1 MSAEASTGAGA
12 ISAPWLTLIG
22 LGDDGWDGLSQL
34 ARAALR
40 DATRVYGGARH
51 AKLLAVNG
59 IDVTPWPSPFHEGLE
74 TLLAAR
80 GTPTVVL
87 ASGDPMWFGIG
98 ATLARRLSPSEM
110 TILPGQSSLSLAA
123 SRLAWPLQE
132 VEIVSLHGRAIDSL
146 RAHLFPGARLLC
158 LTSNGQAVDAIAD
171 LLADEGY
178 GASRLTVLEHL
189 GGPRERI
196 VTGTAESWDDAVADL
211 NVLAIE
217 ARAVRDT
224 PLRARVPGL
233 PDNAFRHDGK
243 ITKREVRAVTLAR
256 LAPVPGARLWD
267 IGAGSGAVSI
277 EWLRAAR
284 GTSAI
289 ALEPND
295 ERRAVALAN
304 AAALGTPQLDLRS
317 AAAPEGLDGLE
328 PPDAVFLGGGLT
340 APGIVDAVYGALV
353 SGGRLVANAVT
364 LESEAVLLAAHA
376 RLGGDLTR
384 IAISRASPVGGLT
397 GWRPLMPVTQ
407 WSLVKP

>member
-1 MSAEASTGAGA
+1 M
-12 ISAPWLTLIG
+12 LIG
-22 LGDDGWDGLSQL
+22 LGEDGWDGLSQL
-34 ARAALR
+34 ARGALR
-40 DATRVYGGARH
+40 DSPRVFGGARH
-51 AKLLAVNG
+51 AKLLVAHG
-59 IDVTPWPSPFHEGLE
+59 IEVTLWPSPFHEGLE
-74 TLLAAR
+74 ALLSAR

-87 ASGDPMWFGIG
+87 ASGNPMWFGIG
-98 ATLARRLSPSEM
+98 STLARRLSPSEM
-110 TILPGQSSLSLAA
+110 TILPGHSSLSLAA
-123 SRLAWPLQE
+123 SRLCWPLQD
-132 VEIVSLHGRAIDSL
+132 VEIVSLHGRSLDSL
-146 RAHLFPGARLLC
+146 RARLYPGARLLC
-158 LTSNGQAVDAIAD
+158 LTSDGAAVHAIAD

-189 GGPRERI
+189 GGSRER
-196 VTGTAESWDDAVADL
+196 VVAGTAEGWDEAVADL

-217 ARAVRDT
+217 AEAVRDT
-224 PLRARVPGL
+224 PLRACVPGL
-233 PDNAFRHDGK
+233 PDDAFRHDGK

-289 ALEPND
+289 ALEPD
-295 ERRAVALAN
+295 DGRRAVALAN
-304 AAALGTPQLDLRS
+304 AAALGTPQLDLRNAS
-317 AAAPEGLDGLE
+317 APEGLDGLE
-328 PPDAVFLGGGLT
+328 RPDAVFLGGGLT
-340 APGIVDAVYGALV
+340 APGIVDAVFEALTP
-353 SGGRLVANAVT
+353 GGRLVANAVT

-376 RLGGDLTR
+376 RLGGELTR

>member
-1 MSAEASTGAGA
+1 M
-12 ISAPWLTLIG
+12 SAPWLTLIG
-22 LGDDGWDGLSQL
+22 LGEDGWDGLSQV
-34 ARAALR
+34 ARATLR

-51 AKLLAVNG
+51 AKLLVVNG

-74 TLLAAR
+74 TLLSAR

-87 ASGDPMWFGIG
+87 ASGDPMWFGVG

-110 TILPGQSSLSLAA
+110 IILPGQSSLSLAA
-123 SRLAWPLQE
+123 SRLGWPLQD

-146 RAHLFPGARLLC
+146 RAHLCPGARLLC
-158 LTSNGQAVDAIAD
+158 LTSNGAAVDAIAD

-397 GWRPLMPVTQ
+397 GWRPLMPVSQ

>member
-1 MSAEASTGAGA
+1 VSENASTDAGVA
-12 ISAPWLTLIG
+12 SAPWLTLIG
-22 LGDDGWDGLSQL
+22 LGEDGWDGLSQV
-34 ARAALR
+34 ARATLR
-40 DATRVYGGARH
+40 DAARVYGGARH
-51 AKLLAVNG
+51 AKLLAING
-59 IDVTPWPSPFHEGLE
+59 IDVTPWPSPFHEGVE

-123 SRLAWPLQE
+123 SRLGWALQD

-158 LTSNGQAVDAIAD
+158 LTSNGAAVDAIAD

-178 GASRLTVLEHL
+178 GASRLSILEHL

-304 AAALGTPQLDLRS
+304 AAALGTPQLDLRGAS
-317 AAAPEGLDGLE
+317 APEGLDGLD

-340 APGIVDAVYGALV
+340 APGIVDAVHDALV

-376 RLGGDLTR
+376 RLGGELTR